1 MCGWQEEV
9 LDHAGL
15 ILALKRFDPEITDT
29 LSFLTLLCNVVGGGG
44 GSGSVLCLFF
54 FNTF

>member
-29 LSFLTLLCNVVGGGG
+29 LSFLTLLCNVVVGGG